1 MSRVSDRI
9 PVPSNGHHPP
19 IDPERDAER
28 DLAAA
33 SRPTPSPGEI
43 AGADLRVA
51 VSPGQLAV
59 GFGVVAAVL
68 LAVAGLR
75 RRRRDG

>member
-1 MSRVSDRI
+1 MSRAEDRI

-19 IDPERDAER
+19 MDTARDAEP
-28 DLAAA
+28 DLSPAP
-33 SRPTPSPGEI
+33 RRTPAPGEI

-51 VSPGQLAV
+51 VSPAQLAV
-59 GFGVVAAVL
+59 GFGVVAAII
-68 LAVAGLR
+68 LAVAGRR